1 MSPDSFHYALENTR
15 VLLRPRRNIQ
25 TFGTTRFR
33 FQLLT
38 ESMDRA
44 DEVRLREG
52 TVEAERPQILTP
64 ERGARLLLEGFGE
77 RAAEFA
83 ETLAR
88 QAREKGTPLPTA
100 LRYGFQIR
108 RGAVRET
115 VFTDTELDA
124 VAERLLAGKGAGAG
138 EDDDDLRAVLAGV
151 EDGWEVA
158 LLKLT
163 IDLVGESSPGNLGE
177 MRRRG
182 LL

>member
-1 MSPDSFHYALENTR
+1 MSPDNFQYALEHTR
-15 VLLRPRRNIQ
+15 VLLQPRRTIQ

-64 ERGARLLLEGFGE
+64 ERSARLLLEGFGE
-77 RAAEFA
+77 RAAEFV
-83 ETLAR
+83 ETLAQR
-88 QAREKGTPLPTA
+88 ARENGTPLPTA

-115 VFTDTELDA
+115 VFTGTELDV
-124 VAERLLAGKGAGAG
+124 VAERLLAGKG
-138 EDDDDLRAVLAGV
+138 EDDDLRAVLAGV
-151 EDGWEVA
+151 EDGWEVS
-158 LLKLT
+158 LLKLA

>member
-1 MSPDSFHYALENTR
+1 MSPDSFQYALENTR
-15 VLLRPRRNIQ
+15 VLLRPRRTIQ
-25 TFGTTRFR
+25 TFGATRFR

-52 TVEAERPQILTP
+52 TVEAERPQVVTP
-64 ERGARLLLEGFGE
+64 ERCARLLLEGFGE

-88 QAREKGTPLPTA
+88 RARESGAPPPTA

-108 RGAVRET
+108 RGEVSET
-115 VFTDTELDA
+115 LFTDTELDA
-124 VAERLLAGKGAGAG
+124 VAERLVAGADSDAG
-138 EDDDDLRAVLAGV
+138 GGGLRAVLAGV
-151 EDGWEVA
+151 EDGWEVS
-158 LLKLT
+158 LLKLA
-163 IDLVGESSPGNLGE
+163 IDLVGESTPGNLGDL
-177 MRRRG
+177 RGRG

>member
-1 MSPDSFHYALENTR
+1 MLSPDSFQYALENTR
-15 VLLRPRRNIQ
+15 VLLRPRRTIQ

-64 ERGARLLLEGFGE
+64 ERSARLLLEGFGE

-83 ETLAR
+83 DALAR
-88 QAREKGTPLPTA
+88 RARESGTPLPTA

-108 RGAVRET
+108 RGTVEET
-115 VFTDTELDA
+115 VFAHTDLDA
-124 VAERLLAGKGAGAG
+124 VAERLLAGAGG
-138 EDDDDLRAVLAGV
+138 DNDGLQAVLAGV
-151 EDGWEVA
+151 EDGWEVS
-158 LLKLT
+158 LLKLA
-163 IDLVGESSPGNLGE
+163 IDLVGESTPGNLGDF
-177 MRRRG
+177 RGRG

>member
-1 MSPDSFHYALENTR
+1 MLF
-15 VLLRPRRNIQ
+15 RPRRTIQ
-25 TFGTTRFR
+25 NFGTTRFR

-64 ERGARLLLEGFGE
+64 ERSARLLLEGFGE
-77 RAAEFA
+77 RAAEFVA
-83 ETLAR
+83 DLAQR
-88 QAREKGTPLPTA
+88 ARENGTPLPTA
-100 LRYGFQIR
+100 LRYGFQVR
-108 RGAVRET
+108 RGTVRET
-115 VFTDTELDA
+115 VFTDTELDV
-124 VAERLLAGKGAGAG
+124 VAERVLAGESG
-138 EDDDDLRAVLAGV
+138 EDDDLRAVLTGV
-151 EDGWEVA
+151 EDGWEVS

>member
-1 MSPDSFHYALENTR
+1 MSPDSFQYALENTR

-64 ERGARLLLEGFGE
+64 ERSARLLLGGFGE

-83 ETLAR
+83 ESLVQR
-88 QAREKGTPLPTA
+88 ARENGTPLPSA

-115 VFTDTELDA
+115 VLTATDLDA
-124 VAERLLAGKGAGAG
+124 VAERLLAGKG
-138 EDDDDLRAVLAGV
+138 EDAANDDLRAVLAGV
-151 EDGWEVA
+151 EDGWEVS
-158 LLKLT
+158 LLKLA